1 MAEIKFGTDGWRAVI
16 AEDYTFDNVRTVALA
31 FARYY
36 RNHPKIANGVVV
48 GGDARF
54 GSQDFA
60 TTVAQVI
67 ASQGIKV
74 WLAEHVVSTPMLSLG
89 IIRKRAAAGV
99 MITASHNPPEWNGFK
114 IKAEFGGSALMK
126 DIVKIE
132 AGVRDLLAKHS
143 AVKVRPIA
151 ELKKEKRIVPVDL
164 HTPYIADIRKK
175 IDLDRIAKSGMRIAY
190 DVMYGAS
197 FGVMEK
203 LLPSVRTLHDE
214 HNPGF
219 KGIAPEPLTK
229 NLAEFITLMK
239 AEKFDIGLVT
249 DGDAD
254 RFGCVD
260 EHGNFVSTQLLIP
273 ILLKYLH
280 KDLGKTGA
288 VVKTVS
294 VTDIVPRMCE
304 KYGLKLYERPVG
316 FKYVTELM
324 LEDRVLIGGEES
336 GGVGTSLHI
345 PERDGIFNNLL
356 LCEALAKK
364 KMTLGQAVE
373 EIFAEFG
380 RVYYDRIDFHTTE
393 KNKQAILAACKKGI
407 AKLGTHAVRH
417 TETIDGYKF
426 RIDGGW
432 LLIRAS
438 GTEPILRF
446 YAEADSAKKVAA
458 LLKAAVSIGK

>member
-1 MAEIKFGTDGWRAVI
+1 MADIKFGTDGWRAVI
-16 AEDYTFDNVRTVALA
+16 ADDYSFDNVRKVALA

-36 RNHPKIANGVVV
+36 RSHPKVSNGVVV

-54 GSQDFA
+54 GSQNFA
-60 TTVAQVI
+60 AAAAQVI

-74 WLAEHVVSTPMLSLG
+74 WLAENVVSTPMLSLG
-89 IIRKRAAAGV
+89 IIKKRAAAGV

-114 IKAEFGGSALMK
+114 IKAEFGGSALVK
-126 DIVKIE
+126 DIKKVEAKVKEILE
-132 AGVRDLLAKHS
+132 KGTAPKL
-143 AVKVRPIA
+143 RPVE
-151 ELKKEKRIVPVDL
+151 ELKKEKLIVPIDL
-164 HTPYIADIRKK
+164 HTMYLADIRKK
-175 IDLDRIAKSGMRIAY
+175 VNLDLIAKSKMKIAY

-197 FGVMEK
+197 YGVMGQ
-203 LLPSVRTLHDE
+203 LLPSVHCIHDE

-219 KGIAPEPLTK
+219 KGIAPEPLAK
-229 NLAEFITLMK
+229 NLAEFTALVK
-239 AEKFDIGLVT
+239 KEKYDIGLVT

-260 EHGNFVSTQLLIP
+260 EHGNFISTQLLIP

-280 KDLGKTGA
+280 KDLGKKGA

-324 LEDRVLIGGEES
+324 LEDNVLIGGEES

-345 PERDGIFNNLL
+345 PERDGVFNNLL

-373 EIFAEFG
+373 EIYAEFG
-380 RVYYDRIDFHTTE
+380 RVFYDRIDFHTTE
-393 KNKQAILAACKKGI
+393 KNKQAILAACEKGI
-407 AKLGTHAVRH
+407 SRLGSFPVRGV
-417 TETIDGYKF
+417 ETLDGFKF
-426 RIDGGW
+426 RVDGGW

-446 YAEADSAKKVAA
+446 YAEGDSEQKVKA
-458 LLKAAVSIGK
+458 LLKAVMKIGK

>member
-1 MAEIKFGTDGWRAVI
+1 MAAITFGTDGWRALI
-16 AEDYTFDNVRTVALA
+16 AEDYTFDNVRRVALA

-36 RNHPKIANGVVV
+36 RRHPKAENGVVV

-60 TTVAQVI
+60 AAAAQVI

-74 WLAEHVVSTPMLSLG
+74 WLAENVVSTPMLSLG
-89 IIRKRAAAGV
+89 IIRKKAAAGV
-99 MITASHNPPEWNGFK
+99 MITASHNPPQWNGFK
-114 IKAEFGGSALMK
+114 IKAEFGGSALVK
-126 DIVKIE
+126 DIKKIE
-132 AGVRDLLAKHS
+132 KQVHAIVEKGTVPKLRSMDELRKEGLIK
-143 AVKVRPIA
+143 PI
-151 ELKKEKRIVPVDL
+151 DL
-164 HTPYIADIRKK
+164 HRLYIADIKKK
-175 IDLDRIAKSGMRIAY
+175 IDLGKIAKSKMKIAY

-197 FGVMEK
+197 YGVMQH
-203 LLPSVRTLHDE
+203 LLPSVTCLHDE

-219 KGIAPEPLTK
+219 KGTAPEPLAK
-229 NLAEFITLMK
+229 NLSEFIELVTK
-239 AEKFDIGLVT
+239 EKYDIGLVT
-249 DGDAD
+249 DGDSD

-260 EHGNFVSTQLLIP
+260 EHGNFISTQLLIP

-280 KDLGKTGA
+280 EDLGKKGA

-324 LEDRVLIGGEES
+324 LKDRILIGGEES

-356 LCEALAKK
+356 LCEYLAKK

-373 EIFAEFG
+373 QIFEEFG
-380 RVYYDRIDFHTTE
+380 RMWYDRIDYHTTE
-393 KNKQAILAACKKGI
+393 KKKKAILARCAKGI
-407 AKLGTHAVRH
+407 DKLGRYNVTS
-417 TETIDGYKF
+417 TETTDGFKF
-426 RIDGGW
+426 RVDGGW
-432 LLIRAS
+432 LLVRAS

-446 YAEADSAKKVAA
+446 YSEADSESKMKA
-458 LLKAAVSIGK
+458 LLRAATALA

>member
-1 MAEIKFGTDGWRAVI
+1 MAAITFGTDGWRALI
-16 AEDYTFDNVRTVALA
+16 AEDYTFDNVRKVALA

-36 RNHPKIANGVVV
+36 RKHPKAANGVVV

-60 TTVAQVI
+60 AAAAQVI

-74 WLAEHVVSTPMLSLG
+74 WLAENVVSTPMVSLG
-89 IIRKRAAAGV
+89 IIKKKAAAGV

-126 DIVKIE
+126 DIKKIE
-132 AGVRDLLAKHS
+132 AQVQKIVETGS
-143 AVKVRPIA
+143 APKLRPMD
-151 ELKKEKRIVPVDL
+151 ELRKEGLITSIDL
-164 HTPYIADIRKK
+164 HKPYIADIRKK
-175 IDLDRIAKSGMRIAY
+175 IDLPRIEKAKMKIGY

-197 FGVMEK
+197 YGVMQQ
-203 LLPSVRTLHDE
+203 LLPSVTCLHDE

-219 KGIAPEPLTK
+219 KGIAPEPLAK
-229 NLAEFITLMK
+229 NLQEFIGLVRK
-239 AEKFDIGLVT
+239 DKYDIGLVT
-249 DGDAD
+249 DGDSD

-260 EHGNFVSTQLLIP
+260 EHGNFISTQLLIP
-273 ILLKYLH
+273 ILLKYLYEER
-280 KDLGKTGA
+280 GKRGA

-294 VTDIVPRMCE
+294 VTDIIPRMCE

-324 LEDRVLIGGEES
+324 LEDNILIGGEES

-356 LCEALAKK
+356 LCEYLAKK
-364 KMTLGQAVE
+364 NMTLGQAVE
-373 EIFAEFG
+373 SIFEEYG
-380 RVYYDRIDFHTTE
+380 RMWYDRIDFRTTE
-393 KNKQAILAACKKGI
+393 KNKQAILAACARGV
-407 AKLGTHAVRH
+407 AKLGRFPIVR
-417 TETIDGYKF
+417 TETTDGFKF

-446 YAEADSAKKVAA
+446 YAEADSEEKMKA
-458 LLKAAVSIGK
+458 LLRAATKLA

>member
-1 MAEIKFGTDGWRAVI
+1 MADIKFGTDGWRAVI
-16 AEDYTFDNVRTVALA
+16 AEDYTFDNVRKVALA

-36 RNHPKIANGVVV
+36 RKHPRIANGVVV

-54 GSQDFA
+54 GSQNFA
-60 TTVAQVI
+60 AAAAQVI

-74 WLAEHVVSTPMLSLG
+74 WLAENVVSTPMLSLG

-126 DIVKIE
+126 DIVKVE
-132 AGVRDLLAKHS
+132 AMVHEIVAKNT
-143 AVKVRPIA
+143 AVKFRPVD
-151 ELKKEKRIVPVDL
+151 ELKKEKLIVPVDL
-164 HTPYIADIRKK
+164 HSLYIADIKKK
-175 IDLDRIAKSGMRIAY
+175 INLALIEKSGMRIAY

-197 FGVMEK
+197 YGVMEK
-203 LLPSVRTLHDE
+203 LLPLVRTLHDE

-219 KGIAPEPLTK
+219 KGIAPEPLAK
-229 NLAEFITLMK
+229 NLMEFTALVK
-239 AEKFDIGLVT
+239 KEKFDIGLVT

-260 EHGNFVSTQLLIP
+260 ENGNFISTQLLIP

-280 KDLGKTGA
+280 KDLGKKGA

-294 VTDIVPRMCE
+294 VSDIVPRMCE

-324 LEDRVLIGGEES
+324 LEDNVLIGGEES

-373 EIFAEFG
+373 EIFVEFG
-380 RVYYDRIDFHTTE
+380 RVFYDRIDFHTTE
-393 KNKQAILAACKKGI
+393 KNKQAILSACRKGI
-407 AKLGTHAVRH
+407 TKLGGHAVQSV
-417 TETIDGYKF
+417 ETIDGYKF
-426 RIDGGW
+426 RIEGGW

-446 YAEADSAKKVAA
+446 YAEADTEKKVAA
-458 LLKAAVSIGK
+458 LLKAAVNIGK

>member
-1 MAEIKFGTDGWRAVI
+1 MADIKFGTDGWRAVI
-16 AEDYTFDNVRTVALA
+16 ADDYTFENVRMVALA

-36 RNHPKIANGVVV
+36 HKHPKIANGVVV

-54 GSQDFA
+54 GSQNFSA
-60 TTVAQVI
+60 AVAQVI

-74 WLAEHVVSTPMLSLG
+74 WLAENVVSTPMVSLG
-89 IIRKRAAAGV
+89 IIKKKAAAGV

-126 DIVKIE
+126 DIKKVE
-132 AGVRDLLAKHS
+132 ALLQTILEKNTAPKL
-143 AVKVRPIA
+143 RPMD
-151 ELKKEKRIVPVDL
+151 ELRKEKLIIPIDL
-164 HTPYIADIRKK
+164 HKPYIADVQKK
-175 IDLDRIAKSGMRIAY
+175 INLDLIKKSKMKIAY

-197 FGVMEK
+197 FGVMDH
-203 LLPSVRTLHDE
+203 LLPDVRCIHDE

-219 KGIAPEPLTK
+219 KGIAPEPLAK
-229 NLAEFITLMK
+229 NLTEFSALVK
-239 AEKFDIGLVT
+239 NEKFDIGLVT
-249 DGDAD
+249 DGDSD

-260 EHGNFVSTQLLIP
+260 EHGTFISTQLLIP

-280 KDLGKTGA
+280 KDLGKKGA

-294 VTDIVPRMCE
+294 VTDIVTRMCE
-304 KYGLKLYERPVG
+304 KYRLKLYERPVG

-324 LEDRVLIGGEES
+324 LEDNILIGGEES

-356 LCEALAKK
+356 LCAALAKK

-380 RVYYDRIDFHTTE
+380 RVFYDRIDFRTTE
-393 KNKQAILAACKKGI
+393 KNKNAILATCEKGI
-407 AKLGTHAVRH
+407 AALAKFPVLSV
-417 TETIDGYKF
+417 ETTDGYKF
-426 RIDGGW
+426 RVEGGW

-446 YAEADSAKKVAA
+446 YAEADTEPKVAA
-458 LLKAAVSIGK
+458 LLKAAMNLGK

>member
-1 MAEIKFGTDGWRAVI
+1 MAEITFGTDGWRALI
-16 AEDYTFDNVRTVALA
+16 AEGYTFDNVRKVALA

-36 RNHPKIANGVVV
+36 RRHPLVANGVVV

-60 TTVAQVI
+60 AAAAQVI

-74 WLAEHVVSTPMLSLG
+74 WLAENVVSIPMVSLG
-89 IIRKRAAAGV
+89 IIRRKAAAGV
-99 MITASHNPPEWNGFK
+99 MITASHNPPQWNGFK
-114 IKAEFGGSALMK
+114 IKAQFGGSALMK

-132 AGVRDLLAKHS
+132 KMVQDIVAKNT
-143 AVKVRPIA
+143 AVKLRPMDD
-151 ELKKEKRIVPVDL
+151 LKKEKLVVPIDL
-164 HTPYIADIRKK
+164 HTLFLTDIRKK
-175 IDLDRIAKSGMRIAY
+175 IDLDLITKSKMKIAY

-197 FGVMEK
+197 YGVMGK

-219 KGIAPEPLTK
+219 KGIAPEPLAK
-229 NLAEFITLMK
+229 NLTEFIELVRK
-239 AEKFDIGLVT
+239 EKFDIGLVT
-249 DGDAD
+249 DGDVD
-254 RFGCVD
+254 RFACID

-273 ILLKYLH
+273 ILLKYLY
-280 KDLGKTGA
+280 KDLGKKGA

-294 VTDIVPRMCE
+294 VSDLVTRMCE

-324 LEDRVLIGGEES
+324 LEERVLIGGEES

-380 RVYYDRIDFHTTE
+380 RVYYDRIDYRTTE
-393 KNKQAILAACKKGI
+393 KNKKAILAACEKGI
-407 AKLGTHAVRH
+407 DTLGGLAVRSV
-417 TETIDGYKF
+417 ETIDGFKF
-426 RIDGGW
+426 RVDGGW

-446 YAEADSAKKVAA
+446 YAEADSERKMTA
-458 LLKAAVSIGK
+458 LLKAAVNIGM

>member
-1 MAEIKFGTDGWRAVI
+1 MAAITFGTDGWRALI
-16 AEDYTFDNVRTVALA
+16 AEDYTFDNVRKVALA

-36 RNHPKIANGVVV
+36 RRHPKIANGVVV

-60 TTVAQVI
+60 AAAAQVI

-74 WLAEHVVSTPMLSLG
+74 WLAENVVSTPMLSLG
-89 IIRKRAAAGV
+89 IIRKKAAAGV

-114 IKAEFGGSALMK
+114 IKAEFGGSAL
-126 DIVKIE
+126 
-132 AGVRDLLAKHS
+132 VRDIKKVETLLHGIVEKGTTPKLRAMDELRKEGL
-143 AVKVRPIA
+143 VKAI
-151 ELKKEKRIVPVDL
+151 DL
-164 HTPYIADIRKK
+164 HKLYIADIRKK
-175 IDLDRIAKSGMRIAY
+175 IDLAKIERAKMKIAY

-197 FGVMEK
+197 YGVMAH
-203 LLPSVRTLHDE
+203 LLPKVTCLHDE

-219 KGIAPEPLTK
+219 KGTAPEPLAK
-229 NLAEFITLMK
+229 NLSEFIDLVTK
-239 AEKFDIGLVT
+239 EKYDIGLVT

-260 EHGNFVSTQLLIP
+260 ENGNFISTQLLIP

-280 KDLGKTGA
+280 EDLGKKGA

-324 LEDRVLIGGEES
+324 LEDKILIGGEES

-356 LCEALAKK
+356 LCEYLAKK

-373 EIFAEFG
+373 QIYKEFG
-380 RVYYDRIDFHTTE
+380 RVWYDRIDYRTTE
-393 KNKQAILAACKKGI
+393 KNKKAILAACAKGI
-407 AKLGTHAVRH
+407 EKLGRH
-417 TETIDGYKF
+417 PVQSTETTDGYKF
-426 RIDGGW
+426 RIEGGW
-432 LLIRAS
+432 LLVRAS

-446 YAEADSAKKVAA
+446 YAEADSEAKMKA
-458 LLKAAVSIGK
+458 LLRAATTLA

>member
-1 MAEIKFGTDGWRAVI
+1 MAAITFGTDGWRALI
-16 AEDYTFDNVRTVALA
+16 AEDYTFDNVRRVALA

-36 RNHPKIANGVVV
+36 RRHAKIDNGVVV

-60 TTVAQVI
+60 AAAAQVI

-74 WLAEHVVSTPMLSLG
+74 WLAENVISTPMLSLG
-89 IIRKRAAAGV
+89 IIKKKAAAGV

-114 IKAEFGGSALMK
+114 IKAEFGGSALVK
-126 DIVKIE
+126 DIKKVEKQVHSIVE
-132 AGVRDLLAKHS
+132 KGTMPKLKPMDELRKAGL
-143 AVKVRPIA
+143 I
-151 ELKKEKRIVPVDL
+151 KRIDL
-164 HTPYIADIRKK
+164 HSLYIKDITKK
-175 IDLDRIAKSGMRIAY
+175 IDLRRIERSKMKIAY

-197 FGVMEK
+197 YGVMDH
-203 LLPSVRTLHDE
+203 LLPSVDTLHDE

-219 KGIAPEPLTK
+219 KGIAPEPLGK
-229 NLAEFITLMK
+229 NLVEFSDMVVK
-239 AEKFDIGLVT
+239 GKYDIGLVT
-249 DGDAD
+249 DGDSD

-260 EHGNFVSTQLLIP
+260 EKGNFVSTQLLIP

-280 KDLGKTGA
+280 KDLKKKGA

-294 VTDIVPRMCE
+294 VTDIIPRMCE

-324 LEDRVLIGGEES
+324 LKDKILIGGEES

-356 LCEALAKK
+356 LCEYLAKK

-373 EIFAEFG
+373 EIFEEFG
-380 RVYYDRIDFHTTE
+380 RVWYDRIDFRTTE
-393 KNKQAILAACKKGI
+393 QKKQAILKACEKGI
-407 AKLGTHAVRH
+407 AKLGRYPVLS

-426 RIDGGW
+426 RVDGGW

-446 YAEADSAKKVAA
+446 YAEADSEAKMKG
-458 LLKAAVSIGK
+458 LLSAVMKLAK

>member
-1 MAEIKFGTDGWRAVI
+1 MADIKFGTDGWRAVI
-16 AEDYTFDNVRTVALA
+16 AEDYTFDNVRKVALA
-31 FARYY
+31 FARHY
-36 RNHPKIANGVVV
+36 RRHPRIANGVVV

-60 TTVAQVI
+60 AAAAQVI
-67 ASQGIKV
+67 AGQGIKV
-74 WLAEHVVSTPMLSLG
+74 WLAENVVSTPMLSLG
-89 IIRKRAAAGV
+89 IIKKRAAAGV
-99 MITASHNPPEWNGFK
+99 MITASHNPPQWNGFK
-114 IKAEFGGSALMK
+114 IKAEFGGSALMA
-126 DIVKIE
+126 DILKVE
-132 AGVRDLLAKHS
+132 ELLRDILAKGT
-143 AVKVRPIA
+143 APKLRPLA
-151 ELKKEKRIVPVDL
+151 DLKKDKLISSIDL
-164 HTPYIADIRKK
+164 HRMYIADIRKK
-175 IDLDRIAKSGMRIAY
+175 VNLDFIAQSGMKIAY

-197 FGVMEK
+197 FGVMRE
-203 LLPSVRTLHDE
+203 LLPAVRCIHDE

-219 KGIAPEPLTK
+219 KGIAPEPLAK
-229 NLAEFITLMK
+229 NLTEFTALVK
-239 AEKFDIGLVT
+239 REKFDIGLVT

-260 EHGNFVSTQLLIP
+260 ENGNFVSTQLLIP

-280 KDLGKTGA
+280 RDLGKKGA

-294 VTDIVPRMCE
+294 VSDIVPRMCE
-304 KYGLKLYERPVG
+304 KYGLNLYERPVG

-324 LEDRVLIGGEES
+324 LTDNVLIGGEES

-345 PERDGIFNNLL
+345 PERDGVFNNLL

-393 KNKQAILAACKKGI
+393 QNKNAILASCRKGL
-407 AKLGTHAVRH
+407 AKLGAFPVRG

-446 YAEADSAKKVAA
+446 YAEADTERKVAA
-458 LLKAAVSIGK
+458 LLKAAMRIGK

>member
-1 MAEIKFGTDGWRAVI
+1 MAEITFGTDGWRALI
-16 AEDYTFDNVRTVALA
+16 AEDYTFENVRKVALA

-36 RNHPKIANGVVV
+36 RKHPLVDNGVVV

-60 TTVAQVI
+60 AAAAQVI

-74 WLAEHVVSTPMLSLG
+74 WLAENVVSTPMVSLG
-89 IIRKRAAAGV
+89 IIRKKAAAGV
-99 MITASHNPPEWNGFK
+99 MITASHNPPQWNGFK
-114 IKAEFGGSALMK
+114 IKAQFGGSALMQ

-132 AGVRDLLAKHS
+132 KMVQDIAAKNT
-143 AVKVRPIA
+143 AVKTRPM
-151 ELKKEKRIVPVDL
+151 EDLKKEKLVVPIDL
-164 HTPYIADIRKK
+164 HKLYLADIRKK
-175 IDLDRIAKSGMRIAY
+175 IDLDLIAKSKMKIAY

-197 FGVMEK
+197 YGVMGE

-219 KGIAPEPLTK
+219 KGIAPEPLAK
-229 NLAEFITLMK
+229 NLTEFIDLVRK
-239 AEKFDIGLVT
+239 EKYDIGLVT

-260 EHGNFVSTQLLIP
+260 EHGNFISTQLLIP
-273 ILLKYLH
+273 ILLKYLY
-280 KDLGKTGA
+280 KDLGKKGA

-294 VTDIVPRMCE
+294 VSDLVPRMCE

-324 LEDRVLIGGEES
+324 LEERVLIGGEES

-380 RVYYDRIDFHTTE
+380 RVYYDRIDFRTTE
-393 KNKQAILAACKKGI
+393 KNKQAILAACRKGI
-407 AKLGTHAVRH
+407 SKLGNLPVRGV
-417 TETIDGYKF
+417 ETIDGFKF
-426 RIDGGW
+426 RVDGGW

-446 YAEADSAKKVAA
+446 YAEADSERTVAA
-458 LLKAAVSIGK
+458 LLKAAVNIGS

>member
-16 AEDYTFDNVRTVALA
+16 AEDYTFENVRKVALA

-36 RNHPKIANGVVV
+36 RKHPLVANGVVV

-60 TTVAQVI
+60 AAAAQVI

-74 WLAEHVVSTPMLSLG
+74 WLAENVVSTPMLSLG
-89 IIRKRAAAGV
+89 IIKKKAAAGV
-99 MITASHNPPEWNGFK
+99 MITASHNPPQWNGFK

-126 DIVKIE
+126 DIVKVEKMAQDI
-132 AGVRDLLAKHS
+132 AAKN
-143 AVKVRPIA
+143 APVKVRPMDD
-151 ELKKEKRIVPVDL
+151 LKKEKLVVPVDL
-164 HTPYIADIRKK
+164 HKPYLADIRRKVD
-175 IDLDRIAKSGMRIAY
+175 IDLIAKSKMKIAY

-197 FGVMEK
+197 YGVMGA

-219 KGIAPEPLTK
+219 KGVAPEPLAK
-229 NLAEFITLMK
+229 NLTEFTDLVRK
-239 AEKFDIGLVT
+239 EKFDIGLVT

-260 EHGNFVSTQLLIP
+260 ENGNFVSTQLLIP

-280 KDLGKTGA
+280 KDLGKKGA

-294 VTDIVPRMCE
+294 VSDIVPRMCE

-345 PERDGIFNNLL
+345 PERDGVFNNLL

-380 RVYYDRIDFHTTE
+380 RVFYDRIDFHTAHR
-393 KNKQAILAACKKGI
+393 NKQAILAACAKGL
-407 AKLGTHAVRH
+407 AKLGGHAVLA

-446 YAEADSAKKVAA
+446 YAEADSERKVAD
-458 LLKAAVSIGK
+458 LLKAAVKIGT

>member
-1 MAEIKFGTDGWRAVI
+1 MADIKFGTDGWRAVI
-16 AEDYTFDNVRTVALA
+16 ADDYSFDNVRKVALA

-36 RNHPKIANGVVV
+36 RKHPKTANGVVV

-54 GSQDFA
+54 GSQNFA
-60 TTVAQVI
+60 AAAAQVI

-74 WLAEHVVSTPMLSLG
+74 WLAENVVSTPMVSLG
-89 IIRKRAAAGV
+89 IIKKRAAAGV

-126 DIVKIE
+126 DIKKVE
-132 AGVRDLLAKHS
+132 AMLQDILAKGTTPKLRS
-143 AVKVRPIA
+143 ME
-151 ELKKEKRIVPVDL
+151 ELKKEKLIVPIDL
-164 HTPYIADIRKK
+164 HTMYLADIRKK
-175 IDLDRIAKSGMRIAY
+175 VNLGAIEKSKMKIAY

-197 FGVMEK
+197 YGVMGQ
-203 LLPSVRTLHDE
+203 LLPSVRCIHDE

-219 KGIAPEPLTK
+219 KGIAPEPLAK
-229 NLAEFITLMK
+229 NLTELIALVRK
-239 AEKFDIGLVT
+239 EKFDIGLVT

-260 EHGNFVSTQLLIP
+260 EHGNFISTQLLIP

-280 KDLGKTGA
+280 KDLGKRGA

-324 LEDRVLIGGEES
+324 LEDNVLIGGEES

-345 PERDGIFNNLL
+345 PERDGVFNNLL

-380 RVYYDRIDFHTTE
+380 RVFYDRIDFHTTE
-393 KNKQAILAACKKGI
+393 KNKKAILAACEKGI
-407 AKLGTHAVRH
+407 AKLGGFPVRSV
-417 TETIDGYKF
+417 ETLDGYKF

-446 YAEADSAKKVAA
+446 YAEADTERKVAA
-458 LLKAAVSIGK
+458 LLKAAMNIGK